1 VLDYRPGVGGRERRV
16 PVLQYTRKKAF
27 RISAAVALVVVL
39 YALAGFLLAPRL
51 LRSALMEDIPKTLG
65 ATPQVGEIHI
75 NPFLFR
81 VEIRDFSLT
90 APDGEKLL
98 GFGRLF
104 VDFDLSSIWHRA
116 YTFGNIDI
124 DAPWINATVAKDGDL
139 NLLQLRP
146 KTSDAKPAA
155 TPAPKNEP
163 LPAIRIGSFKVS
175 AGSVTYDDRSRPSD
189 FSARLAP
196 INFELRDFTTGIEG
210 GRFTFTGVSKLGER
224 IEWRG
229 HLSAQPIE
237 SDGELHIGGLQARTI
252 WDYVEDQVSFAVNSG
267 SIDVDATYKFS
278 LKDAVDLHVD
288 VSKVAVSDLSV
299 RPKQSDVDW
308 ITVPRMLVSGTTV
321 DLSKRHAHVDSLSL
335 TGLKLTTWLEPDGSL
350 NLLRLLGKPAAAPS
364 SAAPPSAATPAPKAA
379 GPPAAS
385 AAPGAAVT
393 PASGS
398 VPAAAPWK
406 FDLGEFV
413 LQEASI
419 SAEDRG
425 TSPAAKVLLA
435 PLSVKVDGVSLDL
448 AKPVTVALE
457 TRVNDTG
464 TLKLDGTVTP
474 QPLSADVALKLDAI
488 ELKAA
493 QPYIAQR
500 TSMTL
505 LEGRLSA
512 DAKIRYGAAKP
523 ALQFTGDV
531 SVAALRTVDNALHD
545 PFIDWDRLDVTGLN
559 FQHGPDRLDIDQVMA
574 RKLYARVIIE
584 PDRSLNVTRVMAG
597 PGATV
602 VAPVVSGGE
611 PVAQTAPSAPVAPT
625 RKSAASKSRAGK
637 VAASAPAPAAA
648 PMMPMAVKKIVLHAG
663 TANFSDLSLQPNFA
677 TGIQSIEGTVTGL
690 SSKPNS
696 RAKVDIHGAVDQ
708 FSPVAIT
715 GEVNVLSAA
724 LYTDLSL
731 SFRNMELSTF
741 NPYSGKFAGY
751 NITKGKLTTE
761 LHYKVDGRKLDA
773 QHHIIVDQLEFGA
786 KTESKDAVSLP
797 IKLAVALLKDRNGV
811 IDLNIPVNGTLD
823 DPKFRLGPLIWKVFV
838 NILEKAVTAPF
849 ALLGSL
855 FGGGP
860 DLQFIDFSPG
870 VSGLDPAALDKTRAI
885 VKALNERPQLKIDVP
900 IAEVDELDRPAL
912 IEVQFSAQ
920 LRDAQSG
927 KSGAKNSAAGAP
939 EFEAMDPAA
948 KVALLTKLYVKALG
962 GEPKYPEE
970 VTGIKAKPDL
980 AAAKV
985 DFLSKA
991 LHEHIAVAVA
1001 AADLTALGQQRAV
1014 AIQQAL
1020 LTDSQVA
1027 ADRVFLVVSDKA
1039 KNQDGKVRLELSLK

>member
-1 VLDYRPGVGGRERRV
+1 
-16 PVLQYTRKKAF
+16 VLQYTRKKAF
-27 RISAAVALVVVL
+27 RISAVVALVVVL

-65 ATPQVGEIHI
+65 VTPQVGEIHI

-81 VEIRDFSLT
+81 VEIRNFSLT
-90 APDGEKLL
+90 APGGEKLL

-124 DAPWINATVAKDGDL
+124 DAPWVNAAVAKDGSL

-146 KTSDAKPAA
+146 KTPAAKPAA
-155 TPAPKNEP
+155 APAPKNEP
-163 LPAIRIGSFKVS
+163 LPALRIGSFKVS

-189 FSARLAP
+189 FSARLEP

-308 ITVPRMLVSGTTV
+308 ITLPRMLVSGTTV
-321 DLSKRHAHVDSLSL
+321 DLSKRQAHVDSLSL

-350 NLLRLLGKPAAAPS
+350 NLLRLLGKPSAAAA
-364 SAAPPSAATPAPKAA
+364 SAVAPAPKAA
-379 GPPAAS
+379 GTPGAS

-398 VPAAAPWK
+398 APAAAPWK
-406 FDLGEFV
+406 FDLGEFA
-413 LQEASI
+413 LQEASV

-435 PLSVKVDGVSLDL
+435 PLSLKVAGVSLDL
-448 AKPVTVALE
+448 AKPVTVALD

-464 TLKLDGTVTP
+464 TLKVDGTVTP
-474 QPLSADVALKLDAI
+474 QPLSADIALKLDAI

-523 ALQFTGDV
+523 ALQFTGNV
-531 SVAALRTVDNALHD
+531 SVAALHTVDNALHD
-545 PFIDWDRLDVTGLN
+545 PFIDWDRLDVTGVN
-559 FQHGPDRLDIDQVMA
+559 FQHGPDRLDIDQVTA

-584 PDRSLNVTRVMAG
+584 PDRTLNVTRVMAG

-602 VAPVVSGGE
+602 VAPVVPGGE
-611 PVAQTAPSAPVAPT
+611 PVAQTAPSAPPAPT
-625 RKSAASKSRAGK
+625 SKSSASRSRAGK

-648 PMMPMAVKKIVLHAG
+648 PMMPMTVKKIELHAG
-663 TANFSDLSLQPNFA
+663 AANFSDLSLQPNFT
-677 TGIQSIEGTVTGL
+677 TGIQRIEGTVTGL

-724 LYTDLSL
+724 LYTDLAL

-797 IKLAVALLKDRNGV
+797 IKLAIALLKDRNGV

-823 DPKFRLGPLIWKVFV
+823 DPKFRLGPVIWKVFV

-870 VSGLDPAALDKTRAI
+870 LSGLDPAAQDKTRAV
-885 VKALNERPQLKIDVP
+885 VKALNERPQLKIEVP

-912 IEVQFSAQ
+912 IEAQFSAQ
-920 LRDAQSG
+920 LREAQSG
-927 KSGAKNSAAGAP
+927 KSGAKNSAAAAP

-948 KVALLTKLYVKALG
+948 KVALLTKVYAKALG

-970 VTGIKAKPDL
+970 ITGIKAKPDL

-991 LHEHIAVAVA
+991 LHEHIAVA

-1020 LTDSQVA
+1020 LTDTQVA
-1027 ADRVFLVVSDKA
+1027 AERVFLVVSDKA

>member
-1 VLDYRPGVGGRERRV
+1 
-16 PVLQYTRKKAF
+16 VLQYTRNKAF
-27 RISAAVALVVVL
+27 RISAAVALVVAL

-51 LRSALMEDIPKTLG
+51 LRSALMENIPKTLG

-81 VEIRDFSLT
+81 VEIRNFSLA
-90 APDGEKLL
+90 APSGEKLL

-104 VDFDLSSIWHRA
+104 VDFNLSSIWHRA

-124 DAPWINATVAKDGDL
+124 DAPWVNAIVAKDGNL
-139 NLLQLRP
+139 NLLQLPP
-146 KTSDAKPAA
+146 KAPAAKPA
-155 TPAPKNEP
+155 PSNEP
-163 LPAIRIGSFKVS
+163 LPALRIGSFKVS

-189 FSARLAP
+189 FSARLEP

-252 WDYVEDQVSFAVNSG
+252 WDYVEDQVSFAINSG
-267 SIDVDATYKFS
+267 TVDVDATYKFS
-278 LKDAVDLHVD
+278 LKDAVDLHLD
-288 VSKVAVSDLSV
+288 VSNVAVSDLSV
-299 RPKQSDVDW
+299 RPKQADVDW
-308 ITVPRMLVSGTTV
+308 IVLARMLASGTTV
-321 DLSKRHAHVDSLSL
+321 DLSTRQAHVGSLSL

-350 NLLRLLGKPAAAPS
+350 NLLRLLGKP
-364 SAAPPSAATPAPKAA
+364 SAGGSA
-379 GPPAAS
+379 
-385 AAPGAAVT
+385 
-393 PASGS
+393 
-398 VPAAAPWK
+398 PAAAPWK

-435 PLSVKVDGVSLDL
+435 PLSVKLDGVSLDL

-464 TLKLDGTVTP
+464 TVKLDGTVTP
-474 QPLSADVALKLDAI
+474 QPLSADIALKLDAI

-493 QPYIAQR
+493 QPYIAQH

-523 ALQFTGDV
+523 ALQFTGNV
-531 SVAALRTVDNALHD
+531 SVAALHTVDNALHD
-545 PFIDWDRLDVTGLN
+545 PFIDWDRLDVTGVT
-559 FQHGPDRLDIDQVMA
+559 FQHGPDRLDIDQVTA

-584 PDRSLNVTRVMAG
+584 PDRTLNVTRVMAG

-602 VAPVVSGGE
+602 VAPAAPGGE
-611 PVAQTAPSAPVAPT
+611 PVAQTAPPAPVAPT
-625 RKSAASKSRAGK
+625 GKSAAGKPRAGK
-637 VAASAPAPAAA
+637 AAAIASAPAAA

-663 TANFSDLSLQPNFA
+663 AANFSDLSLQPNFA

-724 LYTDLSL
+724 LYTDLTL

-773 QHHIIVDQLEFGA
+773 QHHIIVDQLEFGD
-786 KTESKDAVSLP
+786 KTASKDAVSLP

-823 DPKFRLGPLIWKVFV
+823 DPTFRLGPLIWKVFV

-870 VSGLDPAALDKTRAI
+870 ASGLDSAAADKTRAI
-885 VKALNERPQLKIDVP
+885 VKALNERPQLKIEVP

-912 IEVQFSAQ
+912 IEAQFSAQ
-920 LRDAQSG
+920 LREAQSG
-927 KSGAKNSAAGAP
+927 KSGAKNSAAAAP
-939 EFEAMDPAA
+939 EFEAMDPTA
-948 KVALLTKLYVKALG
+948 KVALLTKVYARVLG

-970 VTGIKAKPDL
+970 VTSIKAKPDL

-991 LHEHIAVAVA
+991 LHEHIAVA
-1001 AADLTALGQQRAV
+1001 AADLTALGQQRAG

-1020 LTDSQVA
+1020 LTDSQVG